1 MTSSNSWVPPGGFFV
16 TTFMSQTGS
25 IAVSGLPVLL
35 NRGSFILFL
44 LWDYILHR
52 CNRKELLMTVTEL
65 IAIADAAIIGF
76 KKPNSPIKKFRYVGT
91 EPSEKKGYR
100 MPAATGIKAVL

>member
-1 MTSSNSWVPPGGFFV
+1 
-16 TTFMSQTGS
+16 
-25 IAVSGLPVLL
+25 
-35 NRGSFILFL
+35 
-44 LWDYILHR
+44 
-52 CNRKELLMTVTEL
+52 MTVTEL

-100 MPAATGIKAVL
+100 IPAATGIKPVL